1 MKRAVLWT
9 LALLLLGAIGYAG
22 FRLWDERRFA
32 STPHGVGLRTV
43 LINPGSGPRT
53 VAQQLAQGGVISDAG
68 RFLTHLRFF
77 RRGQVPKAGEYEF
90 DGPLAPDEVLAK
102 LVRGEV
108 KLYRF
113 TVPEGLRI
121 DEIAPIIGQ
130 TGLCDGAAFLKLAR
144 DPAVVKKL
152 GVPGTS
158 LEGFLFPDTYSMP
171 RGPGCPAIAQAM
183 VLRFKAAWEVADKQR
198 LPSVTL
204 SQIQVVTLASIIEKE
219 TSQPEERPHVS
230 CVYHNRVKKNWRL
243 GADPTVIYA
252 TLLAQDFQWDGKIH
266 RSDLQRDH
274 PYNTYVKFGLPPGP
288 IASPGAAALRAALRP
303 ITCGDYYFVSKNDR
317 THVFCPDAACHDKN
331 VQKWQ
336 VEFFR
341 KKRAGG
347 GG

>member
-9 LALLLLGAIGYAG
+9 LALVLLGAIGYAG
-22 FRLWDERRFA
+22 YRLQDERKFA
-32 STPHGVGLRTV
+32 STAVGQGVRSV
-43 LINPGSGPRT
+43 LLAPGSGPRT
-53 VAQQLAQGGVISDAG
+53 VAQALAQAGLVSDAA
-68 RFLTHLRFF
+68 RFQLHLRFF

-90 DGPLAPDEVLAK
+90 DGPQTPDDVLAK

-121 DEIAPIIGQ
+121 DEISPIIGSS
-130 TGLCDGAAFLKLAR
+130 GLCEADAFLKLSR
-144 DPAVVKKL
+144 DPAIAKKL
-152 GVPGTS
+152 GVPGAS

-171 RGPGCPAIAQAM
+171 RGQGCLGIAQAM
-183 VLRFKAAWEVADKQR
+183 VTRFRSAWDAADKQR
-198 LPSVTL
+198 LPSIKLNQLQT
-204 SQIQVVTLASIIEKE
+204 VTLASIIEKE

-230 CVYHNRVKKNWRL
+230 CVYNNRVKKNWRL

-252 TLLAQDFQWDGKIH
+252 TLLAQDFNWDGKIH
-266 RSDLQRDH
+266 KSDLQRDH

-288 IASPGAAALRAALRP
+288 IASPGAAALAAALHP
-303 ITCGDYYFVSKNDR
+303 MPCEDYFFVSKNDR
-317 THVFCPDAACHDKN
+317 THVFCPDAACHERN

-341 KKRAGG
+341 KKRANGG
-347 GG
+347 